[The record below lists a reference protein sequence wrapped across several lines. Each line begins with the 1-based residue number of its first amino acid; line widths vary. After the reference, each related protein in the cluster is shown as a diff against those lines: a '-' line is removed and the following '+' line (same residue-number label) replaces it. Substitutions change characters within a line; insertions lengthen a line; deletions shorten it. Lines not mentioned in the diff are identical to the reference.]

1 MTKTCLAGM
10 AALAIVTGVA
20 NAEST
25 VQTPVLDH
33 AKVFKLA
40 EAPGRKFANGGGAR
54 DLILGTLKSG
64 EAVRVHESMQPEGA
78 EPNPAHAIE
87 HSEFII
93 VGEGTLEFIH
103 DGVSEIAG
111 PGDVVY
117 VAQGTMHQVKNIGKG
132 PIKYAIVS
140 IGGDI
145 GANAP
150 K

>member
-1 MTKTCLAGM
+1 MTKTCLAGV
-10 AALAIVTGVA
+10 AALVLVTSIA
-20 NAEST
+20 NAEN
-25 VQTPVLDH
+25 PVLDT

-40 EAPGRKFANGGGAR
+40 EAPARAFANGGGAR
-54 DLILGTLKSG
+54 DLILGTLKTG
-64 EAVRVHESMQPEGA
+64 EAVKLHESMQPEGA
-78 EPNPAHAIE
+78 VPNPAHAIE

-103 DGVSEIAG
+103 DGISETAG
-111 PGDVVY
+111 PGDVLY
-117 VAQGTMHQVKNIGKG
+117 VAQGTMHQVKNAGKG

-145 GANAP
+145 KA